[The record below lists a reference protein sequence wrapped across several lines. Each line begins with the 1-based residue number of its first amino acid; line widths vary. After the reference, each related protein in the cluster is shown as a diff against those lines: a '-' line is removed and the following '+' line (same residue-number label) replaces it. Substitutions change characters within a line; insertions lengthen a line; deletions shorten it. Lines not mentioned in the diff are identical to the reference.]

1 MYGIRLSTNTNID
14 SNTNTKIATH
24 AQTCSTIII
33 IIGIK
38 QVLTVQSSVEVVT
51 GLGREVD
58 PC

>member
-1 MYGIRLSTNTNID
+1 MRYGIRLSTNTNV
-14 SNTNTKIATH
+14 NTNTKIATP

-38 QVLTVQSSVEVVT
+38 QVLTVQSSVVLVT